1 MDWEC
6 QLTLPTN
13 LHHPQPMS
21 NKKTRTRVSLA
32 AVVESLKAPI
42 LLRWMLEKQIVPQ
55 QLLALAVAELILV
68 GLQIARSN
76 PTQIE
81 TTLLPHGVIQ
91 RKARLGLLK
100 MTKCLLYQV
109 ANV

>member
-1 MDWEC
+1 M
-6 QLTLPTN
+6 
-13 LHHPQPMS
+13 
-21 NKKTRTRVSLA
+21 V

-42 LLRWMLEKQIVPQ
+42 LLRWMLEKQIVLQ
-55 QLLALAVAELILV
+55 QLLALAAAELTLV
-68 GLQIARSN
+68 VLQIARSK
-76 PTQIE
+76 PIQIG

-109 ANV
+109 ASV